1 MRIPAAA
8 AVAPCHVPAGAERV
22 TSPGK
27 KILICRSPGSGEP
40 GPGTTAYVTPTA
52 SHRRSC
58 PASPGTPGPGAAAG
72 AVAGFQRARRSLS
85 ASSPDVPALG
95 AQRRQRHAGRA
106 SLARER
112 EGPQRRHLALN
123 LAGAAGRDDRPD
135 RLRGPYYLQRRGHPA
150 LPGRAALTRAGAMTF
165 GPCGPGLSAL
175 AALIGAMQRE
185 CRLRGDRG
193 SWTERSAGETRRR
206 EERLRGRGQLK
217 GWTATPRDLIRAMPA
232 KGDRPAGLFCP
243 GGHCG
248 HGPGGAD
255 SGGSQQCVRSRC
267 SAAAPT
273 RR

>member
-8 AVAPCHVPAGAERV
+8 AVAPCHLPAGAKRV

-40 GPGTTAYVTPTA
+40 GPGTTAYVTPTH

-123 LAGAAGRDDRPD
+123 LAGASGRDDRPD

-150 LPGRAALTRAGAMTF
+150 LPGRAALTCAGVMTF
-165 GPCGPGLSAL
+165 GPCGPGLSAARSRL
-175 AALIGAMQRE
+175 AWNPPSGCPSGRRPATAATGKASDTS
-185 CRLRGDRG
+185 CGNTTVTG
-193 SWTERSAGETRRR
+193 STAARFMSRV
-206 EERLRGRGQLK
+206 
-217 GWTATPRDLIRAMPA
+217 ATP
-232 KGDRPAGLFCP
+232 G
-243 GGHCG
+243 
-248 HGPGGAD
+248 
-255 SGGSQQCVRSRC
+255 
-267 SAAAPT
+267 T
-273 RR
+273 